1 MVVTLNEAIEYYT
14 PRIDAGI
21 AWLKSVRKG
30 RWEKGI
36 DLNNLKMS
44 HGCNC
49 ICGQAFV
56 KEAAKACQIDGF
68 DWAARRL
75 TGGHYY
81 GGYGGTAEYGFFRG
95 PFHEV
100 KMSNGTIENSWTVLG
115 DLWAERIK
123 TERRRIKKN
132 LIRG

>member
-1 MVVTLNEAIEYYT
+1 MTVSLKEAVAYYT

-36 DLNNLKMS
+36 DLNNLRMS
-44 HGCNC
+44 DGCEC

-56 KEAAKACQIDGF
+56 KEAADAWPIDGF
-68 DWAARRL
+68 EWAARRL
-75 TGGHYY
+75 TGGNYEA
-81 GGYGGTAEYGFFRG
+81 TAAYGFFRG

-100 KMSNGTIENSWTVLG
+100 GMPNGTRKAAWTVLG

-123 TERRRIKKN
+123 NERRRIKKN
-132 LIRG
+132 LMRG

>member
-1 MVVTLNEAIEYYT
+1 MTVSLKKAIEYYT
-14 PRIDAGI
+14 PCIDAGI

-36 DLNNLKMS
+36 DLNNLRMS
-44 HGCNC
+44 AGCGC

-56 KEAAKACQIDGF
+56 KEAADACQIDGF

-75 TGGHYY
+75 TGGDYEA
-81 GGYGGTAEYGFFRG
+81 TAAYGFFRG

-100 KMSNGTIENSWTVLG
+100 GMPNGTRKAAWTVLG
-115 DLWAERIK
+115 DLWAVRIK
-123 TERRRIKKN
+123 AERRRIKKN
-132 LIRG
+132 LTRG

>member
-1 MVVTLNEAIEYYT
+1 MAAVSLKEAIEYYT

-36 DLNNLKMS
+36 DLNNLKMAS
-44 HGCNC
+44 GCDC

-56 KEAAKACQIDGF
+56 KEAAQACNLDGF

-75 TGGHYY
+75 TDGSYVA
-81 GGYGGTAEYGFFRG
+81 TAAYGFFRG

-100 KMSNGTIENSWTVLG
+100 KTPENAYESAWTVLG
-115 DLWAERIK
+115 DLWAARI
-123 TERRRIKKN
+123 
-132 LIRG
+132 

>member
-1 MVVTLNEAIEYYT
+1 MIVSLEKAIEYYS

-36 DLNNLKMS
+36 DLNNLVMS
-44 HGCNC
+44 NGCNC

-81 GGYGGTAEYGFFRG
+81 DTADYGFFRG
-95 PFHEV
+95 PFHDV
-100 KMSNGTIENSWTVLG
+100 KNPDGSVESSWTVLG

-123 TERRRIKKN
+123 NERRRIKKN
-132 LIRG
+132 LMRG